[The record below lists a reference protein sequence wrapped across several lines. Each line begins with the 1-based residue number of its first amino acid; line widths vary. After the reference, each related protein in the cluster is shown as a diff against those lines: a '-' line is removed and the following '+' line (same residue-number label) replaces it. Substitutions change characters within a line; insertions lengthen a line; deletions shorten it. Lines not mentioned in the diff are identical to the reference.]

1 MEIER
6 LMERLDYEKSKA
18 LLDMEKEYQ
27 QRLLQSNE
35 DYNNRIQAKY
45 DEIDKIRKD
54 YEEKIDTMQKAE
66 TTEQP
71 NNKKGQ

>member
-1 MEIER
+1 M
-6 LMERLDYEKSKA
+6 
-18 LLDMEKEYQ
+18 LDMEKEYQ